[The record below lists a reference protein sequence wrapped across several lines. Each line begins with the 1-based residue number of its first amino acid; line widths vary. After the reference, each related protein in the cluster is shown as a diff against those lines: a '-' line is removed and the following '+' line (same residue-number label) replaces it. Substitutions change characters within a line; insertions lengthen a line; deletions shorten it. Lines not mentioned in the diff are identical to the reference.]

1 MAKSSRVCGSGLF
14 HKVFTEGPLEVLISQ
29 CDAITAASLVGSSK
43 SILQSA
49 KYSATLPASQP
60 FGLPCVLC
68 CDPADKPWVFKEDL
82 PVHSK
87 CKLLPLDRFSY
98 DGLMP
103 HGKDEERA
111 GANGDWIAMV
121 GPEGKWNLLNV
132 YTHRK
137 IKLPSLRKK
146 LETTRNPLIFEYQ
159 RSAIQ
164 LQKIAICQVPT
175 AARGYK
181 DFSLVAIF
189 DFAIA
194 YLHGEYPRTWIF
206 LENQFQYG
214 AIYCD
219 AIIHNGLVF
228 AVTELGNVYAW
239 DPNQFAA
246 GGTFM
251 SITLGEATKLLDN
264 MMINYSEWHTERA
277 PQGKKVN
284 SVEETSSLSDKIDAI
299 MSMLVND
306 RTNIDPN
313 NVPLAS
319 LVAQEEHVDVN
330 FIKNNNFNN
339 NAYRNNSSNNY
350 RPYPYNNGNGY
361 GNSYGNSYNNNRS
374 SPPGLEA
381 MLKEFISTQTAF
393 NKSVEE
399 KLGKID
405 ILASKVDSLAADVD
419 LLKSK
424 VMPNENHHN
433 KIVTTANAIQVRINE
448 NIRLMAELR
457 ARWDREENEKLA
469 KEKNVAKVWT
479 ITTTSNANAT
489 HVAAPPTNTNKR
501 IGVSNVSTSNAK
513 TAETA
518 CDKAAEIFSNIG
530 DDDPIA
536 LDYNG
541 LNFDDCHISEVI
553 KFLQKLAKSP
563 NASAINLAFTH
574 HITNALIKAREEKLE
589 REASIPKKLED
600 GWEPIIKMKV
610 KDFDCNALCDLGA
623 SISVM
628 PKKIYNMLDLPPLKN
643 CYLDVNLADHS
654 TKKPL
659 GKVDNVRITV
669 NNNLVPVDFVV
680 LDIECNASC
689 PIILGRPFLR
699 TVGAIIDMKEDDK
712 KHRVEENSILSD
724 DKGEMACQSFKPP
737 TPPCLLSM
745 ETDAA
750 GPGTDEPIPGI
761 IVPHE
766 EGCGLGLPP
775 AVETGGAA
783 GAASVEPLVNG
794 VVPREFS
801 ELEQNGL
808 PIVKTDLTGAD
819 AGVATDDPAPEG
831 GFVLVEPVMTMPTV
845 LTGGG
850 PGAGRVEP
858 LAKGVVP
865 RESSE
870 VDIGGLPSVETSG
883 LPGAGIVEISANG
896 AVPPDSYELEHVPDV
911 PSVEPDAP
919 VSSGDDSAE
928 SDQEG
933 SASLGQDVSCHS
945 PEPELKSATV
955 AYIARTVLQA
965 LKIQL
970 GGSQDQL
977 LQAIVTT
984 KDQPA
989 CFVISCILFDKL
1001 KHCNWRI
1008 VQSHQHGERSY
1019 VYVKMIHAD
1028 LVRFHDK
1035 MYGWGE
1041 ARATF
1046 CSIHTVFALEPDP
1059 MDAYPVVQLS

>member
-1 MAKSSRVCGSGLF
+1 MGCRRCVGELAPNPCKKCEQPAWLPPSNRSGPRLPPSNRSGAMVKCVGCQSLVASTESYKHYIACPHGPCGCTEAINTGCSFTGPPRELLVHLQASHSIPVFTFQYGIPAWCIVRLPVQPRGHLFIGSGEEDGSVFAITVGALGPTTIVSCVCIRSAACLF
-14 HKVFTEGPLEVLISQ
+14 PMYKAQLLVIGPPAPATAGTSDLSTDTLMAVIEPTSSPTPSSIMLQQLTSFLAVPPRYAKQNGGQRVLPICVCINKKVFTEGPLEVLISQ

-68 CDPADKPWVFKEDL
+68 CDPADKPWAVFKEDL

-137 IKLPSLRKK
+137 IKLPSLRNK
-146 LETTRNPLIFEYQ
+146 LETTHNPLIFEYQ

-175 AARGYK
+175 AARGYQ

-194 YLHGEYPRTWIF
+194 YLHGEYPREWIF

-239 DPNQFAA
+239 DPNQF
-246 GGTFM
+246 
-251 SITLGEATKLLDN
+251 
-264 MMINYSEWHTERA
+264 
-277 PQGKKVN
+277 
-284 SVEETSSLSDKIDAI
+284 
-299 MSMLVND
+299 
-306 RTNIDPN
+306 
-313 NVPLAS
+313 
-319 LVAQEEHVDVN
+319 
-330 FIKNNNFNN
+330 
-339 NAYRNNSSNNY
+339 
-350 RPYPYNNGNGY
+350 
-361 GNSYGNSYNNNRS
+361 
-374 SPPGLEA
+374 
-381 MLKEFISTQTAF
+381 
-393 NKSVEE
+393 
-399 KLGKID
+399 
-405 ILASKVDSLAADVD
+405 
-419 LLKSK
+419 
-424 VMPNENHHN
+424 
-433 KIVTTANAIQVRINE
+433 
-448 NIRLMAELR
+448 
-457 ARWDREENEKLA
+457 
-469 KEKNVAKVWT
+469 
-479 ITTTSNANAT
+479 
-489 HVAAPPTNTNKR
+489 
-501 IGVSNVSTSNAK
+501 
-513 TAETA
+513 
-518 CDKAAEIFSNIG
+518 
-530 DDDPIA
+530 
-536 LDYNG
+536 
-541 LNFDDCHISEVI
+541 
-553 KFLQKLAKSP
+553 
-563 NASAINLAFTH
+563 
-574 HITNALIKAREEKLE
+574 
-589 REASIPKKLED
+589 
-600 GWEPIIKMKV
+600 
-610 KDFDCNALCDLGA
+610 
-623 SISVM
+623 
-628 PKKIYNMLDLPPLKN
+628 
-643 CYLDVNLADHS
+643 
-654 TKKPL
+654 
-659 GKVDNVRITV
+659 
-669 NNNLVPVDFVV
+669 
-680 LDIECNASC
+680 
-689 PIILGRPFLR
+689 
-699 TVGAIIDMKEDDK
+699 DDK

-761 IVPHE
+761 IVSHE

-808 PIVKTDLTGAD
+808 PIVKTDITGAD
-819 AGVATDDPAPEG
+819 AGVATDDPAPEVCFALLKPVLPRVLTGGGPGAGRVEPLTEVDIGGLPSGIVEISASGPVREHIWSYYPFRFYRATDSYEPEHVPDVPSVEPDAPVSSGDDQEGSASDDPAPEVATPPEG

-850 PGAGRVEP
+850 PGAGMVEP

-870 VDIGGLPSVETSG
+870 VDIGGLPSVDTGG
-883 LPGAGIVEISANG
+883 LPGAGIVEISANS
-896 AVPPDSYELEHVPDV
+896 AVPPNSYELEHVPDV

-933 SASLGQDVSCHS
+933 SASRGQDVSCHS

-955 AYIARTVLQA
+955 AYMARTVLQA

-1035 MYGWGE
+1035 MYGWGRRPQ
-1041 ARATF
+1041 AFTQ
-1046 CSIHTVFALEPDP
+1046 S
-1059 MDAYPVVQLS
+1059 SS

>member
-1 MAKSSRVCGSGLF
+1 MGCRRCVGELAPNPCKKCEQPAWLPPSNRSGPRLPPSNRSGAMVKCVGCQSLVASTESYKHYIACPHGPCGCTEAINTGCSFTGPPRELLV
-14 HKVFTEGPLEVLISQ
+14 HLQASHSIPVFTFQYGIPAWCIVR
-29 CDAITAASLVGSSK
+29 
-43 SILQSA
+43 
-49 KYSATLPASQP
+49 LPP

-68 CDPADKPWVFKEDL
+68 CDPADKPWAVFKEDL

-137 IKLPSLRKK
+137 IKLPSLRDK
-146 LETTRNPLIFEYQ
+146 LETTHNPLIFEYQ
-159 RSAIQ
+159 RSAIR

-175 AARGYK
+175 AARGYQ

-194 YLHGEYPRTWIF
+194 YLHGEYPRAWIF

-239 DPNQFAA
+239 DPNQF
-246 GGTFM
+246 
-251 SITLGEATKLLDN
+251 
-264 MMINYSEWHTERA
+264 
-277 PQGKKVN
+277 
-284 SVEETSSLSDKIDAI
+284 
-299 MSMLVND
+299 
-306 RTNIDPN
+306 
-313 NVPLAS
+313 
-319 LVAQEEHVDVN
+319 
-330 FIKNNNFNN
+330 
-339 NAYRNNSSNNY
+339 
-350 RPYPYNNGNGY
+350 
-361 GNSYGNSYNNNRS
+361 
-374 SPPGLEA
+374 
-381 MLKEFISTQTAF
+381 
-393 NKSVEE
+393 
-399 KLGKID
+399 
-405 ILASKVDSLAADVD
+405 
-419 LLKSK
+419 
-424 VMPNENHHN
+424 
-433 KIVTTANAIQVRINE
+433 
-448 NIRLMAELR
+448 
-457 ARWDREENEKLA
+457 
-469 KEKNVAKVWT
+469 
-479 ITTTSNANAT
+479 
-489 HVAAPPTNTNKR
+489 
-501 IGVSNVSTSNAK
+501 
-513 TAETA
+513 
-518 CDKAAEIFSNIG
+518 
-530 DDDPIA
+530 
-536 LDYNG
+536 
-541 LNFDDCHISEVI
+541 
-553 KFLQKLAKSP
+553 
-563 NASAINLAFTH
+563 
-574 HITNALIKAREEKLE
+574 
-589 REASIPKKLED
+589 
-600 GWEPIIKMKV
+600 
-610 KDFDCNALCDLGA
+610 
-623 SISVM
+623 
-628 PKKIYNMLDLPPLKN
+628 
-643 CYLDVNLADHS
+643 
-654 TKKPL
+654 
-659 GKVDNVRITV
+659 
-669 NNNLVPVDFVV
+669 
-680 LDIECNASC
+680 
-689 PIILGRPFLR
+689 
-699 TVGAIIDMKEDDK
+699 DDK

-761 IVPHE
+761 IVSHE

-775 AVETGGAA
+775 AETGGAA

-808 PIVKTDLTGAD
+808 PIVKTDITGAD
-819 AGVATDDPAPEG
+819 AGVATDDPAPEVC
-831 GFVLVEPVMTMPTV
+831 FALLKPV
-845 LTGGG
+845 LTTDWWWTWSWFYR
-850 PGAGRVEP
+850 A
-858 LAKGVVP
+858 
-865 RESSE
+865 
-870 VDIGGLPSVETSG
+870 T
-883 LPGAGIVEISANG
+883 
-896 AVPPDSYELEHVPDV
+896 DSYEPEHVPDV

-919 VSSGDDSAE
+919 VSSGDD
-928 SDQEG
+928 QEG

-945 PEPELKSATV
+945 PELKSATV

>member
-68 CDPADKPWVFKEDL
+68 CDPADKPWEFKEDL

-87 CKLLPLDRFSY
+87 CKLVPLDRFSY

-146 LETTRNPLIFEYQ
+146 FETTRNPLIFEYQ

-175 AARGYK
+175 AARGYE

-194 YLHGEYPRTWIF
+194 YLHGEYPGTWII
-206 LENQFQYG
+206 LENQFENG

-239 DPNQFAA
+239 DPNQF
-246 GGTFM
+246 
-251 SITLGEATKLLDN
+251 
-264 MMINYSEWHTERA
+264 
-277 PQGKKVN
+277 
-284 SVEETSSLSDKIDAI
+284 
-299 MSMLVND
+299 
-306 RTNIDPN
+306 
-313 NVPLAS
+313 
-319 LVAQEEHVDVN
+319 
-330 FIKNNNFNN
+330 
-339 NAYRNNSSNNY
+339 
-350 RPYPYNNGNGY
+350 
-361 GNSYGNSYNNNRS
+361 
-374 SPPGLEA
+374 
-381 MLKEFISTQTAF
+381 
-393 NKSVEE
+393 
-399 KLGKID
+399 
-405 ILASKVDSLAADVD
+405 
-419 LLKSK
+419 
-424 VMPNENHHN
+424 
-433 KIVTTANAIQVRINE
+433 
-448 NIRLMAELR
+448 
-457 ARWDREENEKLA
+457 
-469 KEKNVAKVWT
+469 
-479 ITTTSNANAT
+479 
-489 HVAAPPTNTNKR
+489 
-501 IGVSNVSTSNAK
+501 
-513 TAETA
+513 
-518 CDKAAEIFSNIG
+518 
-530 DDDPIA
+530 
-536 LDYNG
+536 
-541 LNFDDCHISEVI
+541 
-553 KFLQKLAKSP
+553 
-563 NASAINLAFTH
+563 
-574 HITNALIKAREEKLE
+574 
-589 REASIPKKLED
+589 
-600 GWEPIIKMKV
+600 
-610 KDFDCNALCDLGA
+610 
-623 SISVM
+623 
-628 PKKIYNMLDLPPLKN
+628 
-643 CYLDVNLADHS
+643 
-654 TKKPL
+654 
-659 GKVDNVRITV
+659 
-669 NNNLVPVDFVV
+669 
-680 LDIECNASC
+680 
-689 PIILGRPFLR
+689 
-699 TVGAIIDMKEDDK
+699 DDK

-801 ELEQNGL
+801 ELEQDGL
-808 PIVKTDLTGAD
+808 PIVKTDVTGAD
-819 AGVATDDPAPEG
+819 AGVATDDPAPEVATPPEG

-870 VDIGGLPSVETSG
+870 VDIGGLPSVETGG

-896 AVPPDSYELEHVPDV
+896 AVPPNSYELEHVPDV

-933 SASLGQDVSCHS
+933 SASRGQDVSCHS

-955 AYIARTVLQA
+955 AYMARTVLQA